1 MCGGAI
7 ISDFIPAARSWR
19 LVSEDVLW
27 PDLKNGS
34 KKKKKKKKDGRRRAV
49 EEPEDDFDALFQEFN
64 EEYGRSKNDEEV
76 ELVDHKHCAFPPK
89 GLPCSRK
96 MVFFSRPIESD
107 GPAARSPKRKRK
119 NQYRGIRQRPWGKW
133 AAEIRDPR
141 KGVRV
146 WLGTFNTA
154 EEAARAYDVEA
165 RSIRGKKAKVNFPDE
180 APPSAQ
186 KHLMKS
192 TAWEAPTWNPEDSLN
207 FNHNFN
213 YVNDDNHDFF
223 MTLDLFEE
231 KEPIKHSK
239 NMNSFTEIEPAPPS
253 EEPRTRNV
261 NTFSDHGSPTF
272 GYSEYGW
279 EQEVNYPDIT
289 TIVDPANPEA
299 ENFVL
304 LEDGGLT
311 KKLKNNAGE
320 AVPAKE
326 IDDIKLSKEL
336 SAFESFMKLLQTP
349 YLEGSSEEAI
359 DSFLDCDATQGED
372 GVDLWSFDNLPPIAE
387 TIY

>member
-1 MCGGAI
+1 MCGGAV
-7 ISDFIPAARSWR
+7 ISDFIPAAGPWR
-19 LVSEDVLW
+19 LASADVLW

-34 KKKKKKKKDGRRRAV
+34 KKKKNKDGRRRAV
-49 EEPEDDFDALFQEFN
+49 EEAEDDLDALFQEFN

-89 GLPCSRK
+89 EWSW
-96 MVFFSRPIESD
+96 S
-107 GPAARSPKRKRK
+107 AKRKRK
-119 NQYRGIRQRPWGKW
+119 NQYRGIRRRAWGKW

-165 RSIRGKKAKVNFPDE
+165 RRIRGKKAKVNFPDE
-180 APPSAQ
+180 APPSAP

-192 TAWEAPTWNPEDSLN
+192 TAWEAPQWNIEDSLN

-213 YVNDDNHDFF
+213 YVNDDNNDFF
-223 MTLDLFEE
+223 TTLDLLEE
-231 KEPIKHSK
+231 KELIKHSK
-239 NMNSFTEIEPAPPS
+239 NMNSFTEIKPARPS
-253 EEPRTRNV
+253 EEPRTRAV
-261 NTFSDHGSPTF
+261 NTCSDQETHTF

-279 EQEVNYPDIT
+279 EQEVKYPYIT

-299 ENFVL
+299 ENFIW
-304 LEDGGLT
+304 LEDGGLM

-326 IDDIKLSKEL
+326 IDDAKLSKEL

-349 YLEGSSEEAI
+349 YPEGSSDEAI
-359 DSFLDCDATQGED
+359 DSFLDCDVTRGED
-372 GVDLWSFDNLPPIAE
+372 GVDLWSFDNLPPISE

>member
-7 ISDFIPAARSWR
+7 ISDFIPAARSWW
-19 LVSEDVLW
+19 LASEDVLW

-34 KKKKKKKKDGRRRAV
+34 KKKKKKKDGRRRAV
-49 EEPEDDFDALFQEFN
+49 EEAEDDFNALFQEFN

-272 GYSEYGW
+272 GYSEYAW
-279 EQEVNYPDIT
+279 EQEVKYPDIT

-326 IDDIKLSKEL
+326 IDDVKLSKEL

-349 YLEGSSEEAI
+349 YLEGSSDEAI

-372 GVDLWSFDNLPPIAE
+372 GVDLWSFDNLLPIAE

>member
-49 EEPEDDFDALFQEFN
+49 EDAEDDLDALFQEFN

-89 GLPCSRK
+89 GGPIS
-96 MVFFSRPIESD
+96 SRPIESD

-289 TIVDPANPEA
+289 TIVDPANPEV

>member
-7 ISDFIPAARSWR
+7 ISDFIPAARSWW
-19 LVSEDVLW
+19 LASEDVLW

-34 KKKKKKKKDGRRRAV
+34 KKKKKKKDGRRRAV
-49 EEPEDDFDALFQEFN
+49 EEAEDDFNALFQEFN

-89 GLPCSRK
+89 
-96 MVFFSRPIESD
+96 
-107 GPAARSPKRKRK
+107 ARSPKRKRK

-253 EEPRTRNV
+253 EESRTRNV

-272 GYSEYGW
+272 GYSEYAW
-279 EQEVNYPDIT
+279 EQEVKYPDIT

-326 IDDIKLSKEL
+326 IDDVKLSKEL

-349 YLEGSSEEAI
+349 YLEGSSDEAI

-372 GVDLWSFDNLPPIAE
+372 GVDLWSFDNLLPIAE

>member
-49 EEPEDDFDALFQEFN
+49 EEAEDDLDALFQEFN

-89 GLPCSRK
+89 GGPIS
-96 MVFFSRPIESD
+96 SRPIESD

>member
-7 ISDFIPAARSWR
+7 ISDFIPAARSWW
-19 LVSEDVLW
+19 LASENVLW

-34 KKKKKKKKDGRRRAV
+34 KKKKKKKDGRRRAV
-49 EEPEDDFDALFQEFN
+49 EEAEDDFDALFQEFN

-192 TAWEAPTWNPEDSLN
+192 TPWEAPTWNPEDSLN

-261 NTFSDHGSPTF
+261 NTFSDQGSRTF
-272 GYSEYGW
+272 GYSEYAW
-279 EQEVNYPDIT
+279 EQEVKYPDIT

-326 IDDIKLSKEL
+326 IDDVKFSKEL

-349 YLEGSSEEAI
+349 YLEGSSDEAI
-359 DSFLDCDATQGED
+359 DSFLDHDATQGED